1 MTDENRFLKKKKIFF
16 LVAQIWVKCAR
27 TGCELGLIWWRY
39 KSFSQ
44 SMWISQICQGVFWK
58 LLFIKKQ
65 SIVNPKKTVNPK
77 YYVKSL
83 ERNKV
88 RLSDI
93 RELWKKE
100 KIFRSKIVTIHW
112 QILQLLIF
120 AVPVYQVSKKKS
132 ILLR

>member
-1 MTDENRFLKKKKIFF
+1 M
-16 LVAQIWVKCAR
+16 AQIWVKCAR

-44 SMWISQICQGVFWK
+44 SMWISQICLGVFWK

-100 KIFRSKIVTIHW
+100 KYSEENSDNTLTDIAIVDFRCASLSS
-112 QILQLLIF
+112 Q
-120 AVPVYQVSKKKS
+120 
-132 ILLR
+132 